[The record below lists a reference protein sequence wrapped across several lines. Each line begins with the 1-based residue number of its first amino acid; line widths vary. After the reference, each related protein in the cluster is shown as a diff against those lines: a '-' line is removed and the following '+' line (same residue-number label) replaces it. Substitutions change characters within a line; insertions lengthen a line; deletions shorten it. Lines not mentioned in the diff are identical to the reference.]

1 MGAQTT
7 LSVVLVIVGAM
18 GVMGGAEVSPTR
30 VSGTQERTKPPTEGA
45 RPQYVQT
52 LYKNTQEQVVMNTV
66 EPLWPSYEV
75 SYYSTKTTAIGNQ
88 TISTS
93 QVEFATLLNSTVEY
107 YTDLS
112 ATNTWEVA
120 PTTYQTMDFQ
130 HQRVTYTD
138 TANITHTE
146 VENNNLPFV

>member
-1 MGAQTT
+1 MAEQMA
-7 LSVVLVIVGAM
+7 LRVVLVLVSLA

-30 VSGTQERTKPPTEGA
+30 VSGAAERTKPPTEGA

-52 LYKNTQEQVVMNTV
+52 LYKNTEQQVVVNTV

-93 QVEFATLLNSTVEY
+93 QAEFATVLNSTVDY

-112 ATNTWEVA
+112 ATNTWDVA

-130 HQRVTYTD
+130 HQRVTFTD
-138 TANITHTE
+138 AANVTHTT
-146 VENNNLPFV
+146 VENNDLPFV

>member
-1 MGAQTT
+1 MAEQMAM
-7 LSVVLVIVGAM
+7 SVILLLVGVM

-52 LYKNTQEQVVMNTV
+52 LYKNTDQQVVMNTV

-93 QVEFATLLNSTVEY
+93 QVEFATVLNSTAEY

-112 ATNTWEVA
+112 ATNTWDVA

-130 HQRVTYTD
+130 HQKVTFTD
-138 TANITHTE
+138 TANITHTSI
-146 VENNNLPFV
+146 ENNDLPFV